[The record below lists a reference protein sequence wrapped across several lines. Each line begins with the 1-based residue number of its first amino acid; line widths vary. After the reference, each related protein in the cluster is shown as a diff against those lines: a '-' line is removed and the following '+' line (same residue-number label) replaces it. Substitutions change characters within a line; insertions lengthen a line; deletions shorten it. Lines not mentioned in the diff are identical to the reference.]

1 MNVSSLNDLLRNF
14 DSAITAAAGSA
25 SFSTLRQLFF
35 GYDGERVISFVNK
48 LIKQRDIH
56 GRGTNTPPVANLRE
70 VLSKLEACLR
80 SAPEAKKAADDV
92 AKLIEFLEGCGHAS
106 VDALVHGA
114 RGWLVESNRPK
125 PKTSPVSRTR
135 KKPVPAALETLPL
148 ADYAALLKQTVKD
161 NTQFDQVIERLRADR
176 KIKTPDMRD
185 LARLFLGYE
194 LAKKKGRE
202 AALKEIIERQAVEAR
217 QAARGY
223 LLDRLKSW

>member
-14 DSAITAAAGSA
+14 DSAVTSAVGSETPA

-35 GYDGERVISFVNK
+35 GYDDERVISFVNK

-92 AKLIEFLEGCGHAS
+92 AKLVELLEGCGHAS

-135 KKPVPAALETLPL
+135 KKPVPAALATPL
-148 ADYAALLKQTVKD
+148 SLSDW
-161 NTQFDQVIERLRADR
+161 RLVFH
-176 KIKTPDMRD
+176 P
-185 LARLFLGYE
+185 
-194 LAKKKGRE
+194 
-202 AALKEIIERQAVEAR
+202 AVVHMP
-217 QAARGY
+217 
-223 LLDRLKSW
+223 